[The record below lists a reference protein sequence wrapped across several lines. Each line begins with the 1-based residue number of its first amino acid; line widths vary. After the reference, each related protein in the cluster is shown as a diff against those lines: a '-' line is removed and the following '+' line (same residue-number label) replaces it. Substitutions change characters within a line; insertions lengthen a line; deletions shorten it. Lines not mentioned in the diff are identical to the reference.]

1 MNKLVL
7 PETPH
12 HLGRE
17 RVVRWRLAVGGA
29 IVGAVRGGEPR
40 RFMWRGLLLV
50 VFASIAGGCGTT
62 KSFEATE
69 QLLLSD
75 AVDDSIAAIDFRPL
89 GGNKVFLDTQ
99 YIKTV
104 KGPGFV
110 NADYVTSALR
120 QQVLAAGCLLQDSAE
135 AADIIIEA
143 RVGTL
148 GSDSFQ
154 VTYGIPANSALS
166 SAAQALPTL
175 PPIPVLPELSLA
187 RREAREGAAKVAAFA
202 YHRETR
208 QPIWQSGVARSSTTA
223 RDTYIMGVGPL
234 QSGSVRGKTRL
245 IGAGFEFGETTVE
258 GATPSSM
265 FERPPVNYNAQ
276 VRYQNGVPILGPRLA
291 EQSTPTADTP
301 AESDIK
307 PAAEPAVRVAEKPEQ
322 P

>member
-1 MNKLVL
+1 MNNLAL

-17 RVVRWRLAVGGA
+17 RVVRWRFVMA
-29 IVGAVRGGEPR
+29 GAVAGERQGAQPC
-40 RFMWRGLLLV
+40 WLCLLVLLLII
-50 VFASIAGGCGTT
+50 FAGGAGGCGTT
-62 KSFEATE
+62 KGFEATE

-89 GGNKVFLDTQ
+89 AGNKVFLDTQ

-120 QQVLAAGCLLQDSAE
+120 QQVLAAGCFLQDNAE
-135 AADIIIEA
+135 AAEIIIEA

-166 SAAQALPTL
+166 SAAQAIPTL

-187 RREAREGAAKVAAFA
+187 RREAREGAAKIAAFA

-234 QSGSVRGKTRL
+234 QSGSVRGRTRL
-245 IGAGFEFGETTVE
+245 IGAGFEFGETSVE
-258 GATPSSM
+258 GSTPSSM

-291 EQSTPTADTP
+291 EKSEPTTDTP
-301 AESDIK
+301 AESDIG

>member
-1 MNKLVL
+1 MNNLVL

-17 RVVRWRLAVGGA
+17 RVVRWRLVMAGA
-29 IVGAVRGGEPR
+29 IAGAGRGGEPG
-40 RFMWRGLLLV
+40 RFLLFGLLLV
-50 VFASIAGGCGTT
+50 IVAGIAGGCGTT

-75 AVDDSIAAIDFRPL
+75 AVDYSIAAIDFRPL

-120 QQVLAAGCLLQDSAE
+120 QQVLAAGCLLQDNAE
-135 AADIIIEA
+135 AAEIIIEA

-166 SAAQALPTL
+166 TAAQAFSTL
-175 PPIPVLPELSLA
+175 PPMPVMPELSLA
-187 RREAREGAAKVAAFA
+187 RREAREGAAKIAAFA

-208 QPIWQSGVARSSTTA
+208 QPVWQSGVARSSTTA

-234 QSGSVRGKTRL
+234 QSGSVRGKNANTR
-245 IGAGFEFGETTVE
+245 
-258 GATPSSM
+258 
-265 FERPPVNYNAQ
+265 R
-276 VRYQNGVPILGPRLA
+276 RL
-291 EQSTPTADTP
+291 
-301 AESDIK
+301 
-307 PAAEPAVRVAEKPEQ
+307 
-322 P
+322 